1 MERRS
6 VHKSLKEFCAGVAKT
21 GSVHACSCGL
31 AGQFKGLSS
40 VETVIVDD
48 TKGGADLVRRIM
60 VGDQLAEEELYSRY
74 RQGVSFII
82 RRWVKTEVEDLCQ
95 ETFRIALEKI
105 RHGEV
110 REPDKLSGFI
120 CGLARNLA
128 IGHLRPRPHWRPES
142 QNEDIIDRAP
152 NPEEELLRQ
161 ERAKIVRQVISE
173 MSSDRD
179 RQILFRFYIAEE
191 EKEKICADLGL
202 TSLHFNRVLSRA
214 KQRFKELYKK
224 EFGKE

>member
-31 AGQFKGLSS
+31 VGEFKGLSP

-60 VGDQLAEEELYSRY
+60 AGDQLAEEELYRRY

-105 RHGEV
+105 RRGEI
-110 REPDKLSGFI
+110 REPEKLSGFI
-120 CGLARNLA
+120 SSLARNLA
-128 IGHLRPRPHWRPES
+128 IAHLRRPSRHES
-142 QNEDIIDRAP
+142 LNEDEIDPAP
-152 NPEEELLRQ
+152 NQYDELLRK
-161 ERAKIVRQVISE
+161 ERAEIARQVISE
-173 MSSDRD
+173 MTSERD
-179 RQILFRFYIAEE
+179 RQILYRFFIAEE
-191 EKEKICADLGL
+191 DKEKICADLGL

-214 KQRFKELYKK
+214 LKRFTQLCKK
-224 EFGKE
+224 KI